1 MSFADFLRNKAGFIG
16 SSGRTKEEILQA
28 EEELCIR
35 FAADYHEYLE
45 RIGLASVEGH
55 ELTGLT
61 NDIRLDVV
69 AVTKE
74 YRALYGPDIVSWYVV
89 EDIGIDGVVI
99 WQDEKGTIYQT
110 SFTVEPVKIAESLEE
125 YLRD

>member
-1 MSFADFLRNKAGFIG
+1 MSFVDFLRKKTGFIG
-16 SSGRTKEEILQA
+16 SSGRTKEEIQQA

-35 FAADYHEYLE
+35 FAAEYHEYLE
-45 RIGLASVEGH
+45 RIGLASVEEH

-61 NDIRLDVV
+61 KDIRLDVV

-74 YRALYGPDIVSWYVV
+74 YRALYGPDTVLWYVV
-89 EDIGIDGVVI
+89 EDIGIDGLVI

>member
-1 MSFADFLRNKAGFIG
+1 MSFVDFLRNKTGFIG
-16 SSGRTKEEILQA
+16 ASGRTKEEILQA

-35 FAADYHEYLE
+35 FAAEYHEYLE
-45 RIGLASVEGH
+45 MLGLASVEGH

-61 NDIRLDVV
+61 KDVRLDVV

-74 YRALYGPDIVSWYVV
+74 YRALYGSDTVSWYVV
-89 EDIGIDGVVI
+89 EDIGIDGLVI

-110 SFTVEPVKIAESLEE
+110 SFVVEPVKIAESLEE

>member
-1 MSFADFLRNKAGFIG
+1 MSFVDFLRNKTGFIG

-35 FAADYHEYLE
+35 FAAEYHEYLE
-45 RIGLASVEGH
+45 RIGLASVEEH

-61 NDIRLDVV
+61 KDIRLDVV

-74 YRALYGPDIVSWYVV
+74 YRTLYGPDTVSWYVV
-89 EDIGIDGVVI
+89 EDIGIDGLVI

-110 SFTVEPVKIAESLEE
+110 SFVVEPVKIAESLEE

>member
-1 MSFADFLRNKAGFIG
+1 MSFVNLLRNKAGFIG
-16 SSGRTKEEILQA
+16 SSGRTKKEILQA

-35 FAADYHEYLE
+35 FAAEYHEYLE

-61 NDIRLDVV
+61 KDIRLDVV

-74 YRALYGPDIVSWYVV
+74 YRALYGPDTASWYVV
-89 EDIGIDGVVI
+89 EDIGIDGLMI

>member
-1 MSFADFLRNKAGFIG
+1 MSFVDFLRNKTGFIG

-35 FAADYHEYLE
+35 FAAEYHEYLE
-45 RIGLASVEGH
+45 RIGLASVEEH

-61 NDIRLDVV
+61 KDVRLDVV

-74 YRALYGPDIVSWYVV
+74 YRALYGPDTVLWYVV
-89 EDIGIDGVVI
+89 EDIGIDGLVI

>member
-1 MSFADFLRNKAGFIG
+1 MSFAEILRNKTDFIG

-28 EEELCIR
+28 EKELCVR
-35 FAADYHEYLE
+35 FADEYHEYLE
-45 RIGLASVEGH
+45 KIGLASVEGH

-61 NDIRLDVV
+61 RDSRLNVV

-74 YRALYGPDIVSWYVV
+74 YRTMYGTDTVSWYVV
-89 EDIGIDGVVI
+89 EDIGIDGLVI
-99 WQDEKGTIYQT
+99 WQNAKGIIYQT
-110 SFTVEPVKIAESLEE
+110 SFTVAPVKIAESLEE

>member
-1 MSFADFLRNKAGFIG
+1 MSFVDFLRNKTGFIG

-35 FAADYHEYLE
+35 FAAEYHEYLE
-45 RIGLASVEGH
+45 RIGLASVEEH

-61 NDIRLDVV
+61 KDIRLDVV

-74 YRALYGPDIVSWYVV
+74 YRTLYGLDTVSWYVV
-89 EDIGIDGVVI
+89 EDIGIDGLVI
-99 WQDEKGTIYQT
+99 WQDEKETIYQT
-110 SFTVEPVKIAESLEE
+110 SFSVEPVKIAESLEE

>member
-1 MSFADFLRNKAGFIG
+1 MSFVDLLRNKAGFIG
-16 SSGRTKEEILQA
+16 SSGRTKKEILQA

-35 FAADYHEYLE
+35 FAAEYHEYLE

-61 NDIRLDVV
+61 KDIRLDVV

-74 YRALYGPDIVSWYVV
+74 YRALYGPDTASWYVV
-89 EDIGIDGVVI
+89 EDIGIDGLMI